1 LQNRVR
7 IRGGPVGSLACFT
20 AVAVVVGLAAPA
32 AAQAHSRSTVVAIDY
47 RVEIRSTPTGIGAR
61 VLDGDRKLS
70 LAVGRGL
77 TVVVLGDAGE
87 PFIRFSPRGVEIN
100 DQAPTAWS
108 DRIARGKRIAFDAHA
123 TPRWRLVHPGHSFSW
138 HEHRLAPPLAAGHKA
153 RWAIP
158 LLVDGRQAAVE
169 GTVRKVGRPALWPW
183 LALGAGFLIG
193 GGVLLRLKAPTAAR
207 RVAFGLAWAA
217 GAAAYASVVGVALAG
232 AVGRSQV
239 AELVPA
245 SALAL
250 SGIGALLLW
259 RSGRKIVIGAIATLA
274 VSESLGL
281 LDVFVH
287 AVVVSALPGVAAR
300 AATAVALWGGVTAF
314 LLVLLDGA
322 VWETDQRGR
331 RVGARA

>member
-1 LQNRVR
+1 MLILARLA
-7 IRGGPVGSLACFT
+7 PHGST
-20 AVAVVVGLAAPA
+20 P
-32 AAQAHSRSTVVAIDY
+32 AIDP
-47 RVEIRSTPTGIGAR
+47 RTP
-61 VLDGDRKLS
+61 
-70 LAVGRGL
+70 AV
-77 TVVVLGDAGE
+77 
-87 PFIRFSPRGVEIN
+87 
-100 DQAPTAWS
+100 WS
-108 DRIARGKRIAFDAHA
+108 SVTSSHRYA
-123 TPRWRLVHPGHSFSW
+123 W
-138 HEHRLAPPLAAGHKA
+138 HEHRLAPPLAAGHMT

-158 LLVDGRQAAVE
+158 LLVDGRRAAVE
-169 GTVRKVGRPALWPW
+169 GTVRKLGRPALWPW

-193 GGVLLRLKAPTAAR
+193 GGVLLRRKAPAAAR

-250 SGIGALLLW
+250 IGIGALLLW
-259 RSGRKIVIGAIATLA
+259 SSGRKIVIGAIATLA

-300 AATAVALWGGVTAF
+300 AATAVALWGGVAAF
-314 LLVLLDGA
+314 LLVLLDAA
-322 VWETDQRGR
+322 VWDTDQRGR